1 MIAAEATV
9 KFATIIKVEILE
21 NSASRAFVRLIY
33 SLFAVQASVFAK
45 GVNVCATD
53 PNSTRVDGLVG
64 IDW

>member
-21 NSASRAFVRLIY
+21 NSASHVFVRLIY
-33 SLFAVQASVFAK
+33 SLSAVQASVFAK
-45 GVNVCATD
+45 GSNVCATD